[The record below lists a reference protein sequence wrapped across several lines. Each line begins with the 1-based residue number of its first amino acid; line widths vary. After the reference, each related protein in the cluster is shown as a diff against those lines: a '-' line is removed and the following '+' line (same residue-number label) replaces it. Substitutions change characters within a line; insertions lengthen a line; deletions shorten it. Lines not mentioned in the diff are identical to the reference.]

1 MNELAK
7 QRKQTMNGVKNPS
20 EHAAELNR
28 ARVKK
33 HQAKLDDIK
42 FRVPKDEREKWKE
55 FAEQNETSLQRLIIG
70 MMHDAMDKAGFDY
83 SLSTEDRR

>member
-42 FRVPKDEREKWKE
+42 FRVPKGEREKWKE
-55 FAEQNETSLQRLIIG
+55 FAAQNGTSLQQLIIG
-70 MMHDAMDKAGFDY
+70 MMHDAMDKVGFDY
-83 SLSTEDRR
+83 SVDSNE

>member
-1 MNELAK
+1 MNEIAK

-42 FRVPKDEREKWKE
+42 FRVPKGEREKWKE
-55 FAEQNETSLQRLIIG
+55 FAAQNDTSLQQLIIG
-70 MMHDAMDKAGFDY
+70 MMHDAMDKVGFDY
-83 SLSTEDRR
+83 SVGDE